1 MSKKLKVFEAFSG
14 IGSQSIALRNLNIP
28 YEVVAISEIDKY
40 AIQAYE
46 AIHGKVNNLGD
57 ISKIKVEDIPQHDLF
72 TYSFPCQNISTAGKR
87 DGLSKGSNTK
97 SSLLWE
103 CEKIIEFCKPK
114 YLLMENVKNLLSKKF
129 KNDFDKWINWLNIQ
143 GYNSYYEVLDAKNF
157 GIPQHRE
164 RVFVISIRKDID
176 NGFKF
181 NIPNKQGDLKDFVDD
196 INENVDSK
204 IMKSCIEVFK
214 EEYENIIK
222 SDKDIYQCKATSG
235 FQDKKVG
242 ITVSPT
248 LRANKTH
255 TCVLINNHI
264 KRLNA
269 KDMWLLSGFDISDYE
284 KVKDVISEA
293 QLMKQAGNTIVVQVL
308 EEIFKELLLNNK

>member
-1 MSKKLKVFEAFSG
+1 MSNKLRVFEAFSG
-14 IGSQSIALRNLNIP
+14 IGAQSIALRNIGIP

-40 AIQAYE
+40 AIQSYE

-57 ISKIKVEDIPQHDLF
+57 ISKIKVEDIPEHDLF

-87 DGLSKGSNTK
+87 DGLSKSSGTK

-103 CEKIIEFCKPK
+103 CEKVIEFCKPK

-242 ITVSPT
+242 IAVSPT

-255 TCVLINNHI
+255 TCVLVNNHI

-284 KVKDVISEA
+284 KVKGVVSEA

-308 EEIFKELLLNNK
+308 EEIFKELFVKK